1 MSTRTTAR
9 GMVRRG
15 GTRRH
20 AAHPPR
26 HDGDAAPAMPVVVVL
41 YVALMAPII
50 PLVGLGW
57 PRPVTAEM

>member
-1 MSTRTTAR
+1 
-9 GMVRRG
+9 MVRRS

-26 HDGDAAPAMPVVVVL
+26 HDGDAASAMQVVVVL
-41 YVALMAPII
+41 YVALMALII

-57 PRPVTAEM
+57 PRPGTAEM